1 MTHSL
6 FHPMYEKHQAML
18 EQALVAIQN
27 RGYWSPYS
35 ENAHVY
41 GDGAI
46 EMGRRAFDTFLN
58 AQFYLDQPG
67 VILRGGA
74 EVSPYGFRLN
84 VSYPMCSPDALIA
97 AGKAAMP
104 AWAKAGADTRA
115 GVCLEILTRLNDKSM
130 EIAHAVMHTTGQ
142 SLMTAFQSCGPH
154 AQDRGLEAVA
164 LAYREMKQVPDVTL
178 WKRPH
183 PEHKPIPIHM
193 EKTFRIAPRGVA
205 LVIACSTFPTWHAY
219 PGLFASL
226 VTGNAVIVKA
236 HPQAVLPLAITVAVA
251 RATLKSAGF
260 DPGLISLLVDVP
272 EALVTRSVALHP
284 EIRIID
290 YTGNRLFGEWLLQ
303 HVQQADLY
311 VETGGVNC
319 IVIDSSDDYE
329 GMLRN
334 LAITLSLNSGQ
345 MKTTPQTLFVPAGG
359 ITVNTDAVP
368 AGKVSADEFGVHL
381 SHAIGKF
388 LDHEEQAIEVLG
400 AIQSSWIEEKIE
412 HSADI
417 ATVLRD
423 SVTLTH
429 PQFPKARLRTPMLL
443 KVALDDESI
452 WMEERT
458 GPITC
463 IVKTSSTAQSLSV
476 VERTIREHGAMTF
489 SVYSIDTHIQ
499 QMAEDVALR
508 VGVALSFNLTDGV
521 YVNQT
526 NGFSDFQ
533 GTGANPAGNACLA
546 SSAFVARRF
555 FIVPSR
561 RHLHP
566 IATHGG

>member
-1 MTHSL
+1 MNNSL

-46 EMGRRAFDTFLN
+46 EAGRQAFEAFLN

-67 VILRGGA
+67 VIKRGGA
-74 EVSPYGFRLN
+74 EISPYGLELE
-84 VSYPMCSPDALIA
+84 VSYPLCSPDALIA

-104 AWAKAGADTRA
+104 AWVKAGPDTRA
-115 GVCLEILTRLNDKSM
+115 GVCVEILARLNDASM

-142 SLMTAFQSCGPH
+142 SLITAFQSGGPH

-164 LAYREMKQVPDVTL
+164 MAYREMKQVPEFVL
-178 WKRPH
+178 WKRMQGQH
-183 PEHKPIPIHM
+183 QPIHM
-193 EKTFRIAPRGVA
+193 EKTFRIVPRGVA

-219 PGLFASL
+219 PGIFASL
-226 VTGNAVIVKA
+226 ATGNPVIVKA
-236 HPQAVLPLAITVAVA
+236 HPQAVLPLAISVALA
-251 RATLKSAGF
+251 RKTFKEAGF
-260 DPGLISLLVDVP
+260 DPNLICLLVDEP
-272 EALVTRSVALHP
+272 DALISREVALNP
-284 EIRIID
+284 DIRIID
-290 YTGNRLFGEWLLQ
+290 YTGNRLFGEWLAQ
-303 HVQQADLY
+303 NARQAEVY

-319 IVIDSSDDYE
+319 IVIDSTDDYE
-329 GMLRN
+329 GMLHN

-359 ITVNTDAVP
+359 IRVNTDAVP
-368 AGKVSADEFGVHL
+368 EGRVGADEL
-381 SHAIGKF
+381 ALRLAQAIGKF
-388 LDHEEQAIEVLG
+388 LENEAHAIEVLG
-400 AIQSSWIEEKIE
+400 AIQSPWIEERIE
-412 HSADI
+412 HCAAH
-417 ATVLRD
+417 ATVLRE
-423 SVTLTH
+423 SVTLLH
-429 PQFPKARLRTPMLL
+429 PQFPAARVRTPLLL
-443 KVALDDESI
+443 KAAIDEHAV

-458 GPITC
+458 GPISYV
-463 IVKTSSTAQSLSV
+463 VKTPSTMQSLAV
-476 VERTIREHGAMTF
+476 VERTIREHGAVTL
-489 SVYSIDTHIQ
+489 SVYSTDPNIQ
-499 QMAEDVALR
+499 QTAEDVALR

-526 NGFSDFQ
+526 NGFADFQ

-555 FIVPSR
+555 LIVPSR
-561 RHLHP
+561 HHLHP
-566 IATHGG
+566 RNSGE